1 MITDNGIVPIK
12 GGQHKVLSNDEVEL
26 IHKSTINILENIGIK
41 NLHPEAIE
49 IMKSCGCI
57 VDHDKQIV
65 KIPGDVL
72 LKYIKMAPSKI
83 GLYGIDQKYDI
94 MLDDSDNVYVMSGA
108 GAINV
113 LDLDGKLRPSTM
125 RDLED
130 LTRLKLNLK
139 YMDIEHFLVIPLDTE
154 FGPSCQGEML
164 TFAHNITNNKRN
176 FYTLIGG
183 CREGLKFQLEMAS
196 IIAGSIENVIKRP
209 FFVAGLCVISP
220 LTHPY
225 GFVEELF
232 ECGKYKIPVYIE
244 TDGNAGGTTPYTIA
258 GAITENNTNIMAAVA
273 LSQMANPGAPCIY
286 ASSTGI
292 LDMQSLN
299 FAGNA
304 PESTLIHMGSAQ
316 MAHYYH
322 IPYYGSCTTD
332 SKLPDAQMG
341 YESMEH
347 FLGCAMAGVNIIH
360 VAIGNLAMMGIANY
374 EQCLIDNEILGTAFR
389 LLRGIEVSEESIGLD
404 AFKEIN
410 HKSDF
415 LSSTHTLKYCRSDER
430 WIPQLTDRNTWGQW
444 MNLTKGKDMRERA
457 KDMVKDILSKPA
469 PEFVSE
475 KDRKE
480 IWKIARIAQ
489 AEIEKIKKIKKY

>member
-1 MITDNGIVPIK
+1 MIIDKGIVPVK
-12 GGQHKVLSNDEVEL
+12 GGQHKVLSNDKIEL
-26 IHKSTINILENIGIK
+26 IHKSTIDILENIGIK
-41 NLHPEAIE
+41 NLHAEARQLME
-49 IMKSCGCI
+49 SCGCI
-57 VDHDKQIV
+57 VDHDAQIV
-65 KIPGDVL
+65 KIPEDVF
-72 LKYIKMAPSKI
+72 LKYIKMAPGKI
-83 GLYGIDQKYDI
+83 GLYGINPKYDI
-94 MLDDSDNVYVMSGA
+94 MLDDSDDVYVMSGA
-108 GAINV
+108 GSINV

-125 RDLED
+125 KDLED
-130 LTRLKLNLK
+130 LTRLKLNLEN
-139 YMDIEHFLVIPLDTE
+139 MDIEHFLVIPLDTE
-154 FGPSCQGEML
+154 FGPNSQGEML
-164 TFAHNITNNKRN
+164 TFAHNITNNQRN
-176 FYTLIGG
+176 FYTLAGG
-183 CREGLKFQLEMAS
+183 CSEGLKFQLEMAS
-196 IIAGSIENVIKRP
+196 VIAGSVESVSKKP
-209 FFVAGLCVISP
+209 FFVAGLCINSP
-220 LTHPY
+220 LMHRQ

-232 ECGKYKIPVYIE
+232 ECGKNKIPVYIE

-258 GAITENNTNIMAAVA
+258 GAITENNANIMAAVA

-316 MAHYYH
+316 IAHYYH

-374 EQCLIDNEILGTAFR
+374 EQCLMDNEILGAAFR

-404 AFKEIN
+404 AFREIN
-410 HKSDF
+410 HRSDF
-415 LSSTHTLKYCRSDER
+415 LSSAHTLKYCRSQER
-430 WIPQLTDRNTWGQW
+430 WIPRLTDRNTWGQW
-444 MNLTKGKDMRERA
+444 MNLTGGKDMRERA
-457 KDMVKDILSKPA
+457 KVMVKDILAKPA

-480 IWKIARIAQ
+480 IWKIARNAQ
-489 AEIEKIKKIKKY
+489 YEIEKIRKIKKY

>member
-41 NLHPEAIE
+41 NLHPEARE

-94 MLDDSDNVYVMSGA
+94 MLDASDNVYVMSGA

-196 IIAGSIENVIKRP
+196 IIAGSIENVIKKP

-258 GAITENNTNIMAAVA
+258 GAITENNANIMAAVA

-292 LDMQSLN
+292 LDIQSLN

-374 EQCLIDNEILGTAFR
+374 EQCLIDNEILGAAFR